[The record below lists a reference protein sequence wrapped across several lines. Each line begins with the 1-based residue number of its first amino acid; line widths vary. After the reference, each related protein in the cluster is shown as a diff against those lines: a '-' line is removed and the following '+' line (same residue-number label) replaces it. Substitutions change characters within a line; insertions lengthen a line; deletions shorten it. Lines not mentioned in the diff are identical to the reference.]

1 MSEVSFCLHKI
12 HNENLR
18 NVPESIF
25 ILFIIIDKDIVA
37 VSFLRYQYEE
47 ALIMK
52 KYFAV
57 IAFVMLTL
65 FTACAAIAAPSPE
78 PSNKTIKKEIKIGK
92 KGAEA
97 IEKQIPRVLDPSREA
112 KLAIITGKLTPYLQR
127 DLEYG
132 VRILEMKEPN
142 AFALPGGRT
151 YITTGMLDF
160 LKSEDEIA
168 AVLCHEFIHA
178 DRAHGIIQ
186 ARRNNSLMLLT
197 IAGLVAATQ
206 AGDSGAGIAAMAN
219 GIQTALI
226 NNYSIELEKEA
237 DARGIDVLYKAGY
250 NPAAMLTMMERLKI
264 EKLKRAYRD
273 PGIYQTHPEDEER
286 VNAALKYMKDKG
298 IEVQRKDVV
307 QSLKVKCVNV
317 SGDVRILVD
326 GAALLSLP
334 DTADN
339 MEFFK
344 KLSSR
349 LDSVLELELAPY
361 DIQVRGIAPSQALV
375 IRGKEIINSNE
386 LIKGMPALIEIRN
399 RINEAINSARRGNP
413 LTNYYM

>member
-1 MSEVSFCLHKI
+1 
-12 HNENLR
+12 
-18 NVPESIF
+18 
-25 ILFIIIDKDIVA
+25 
-37 VSFLRYQYEE
+37 
-47 ALIMK
+47 
-52 KYFAV
+52 
-57 IAFVMLTL
+57 
-65 FTACAAIAAPSPE
+65 
-78 PSNKTIKKEIKIGK
+78 
-92 KGAEA
+92 
-97 IEKQIPRVLDPSREA
+97 
-112 KLAIITGKLTPYLQR
+112 
-127 DLEYG
+127 
-132 VRILEMKEPN
+132 
-142 AFALPGGRT
+142 
-151 YITTGMLDF
+151 
-160 LKSEDEIA
+160 
-168 AVLCHEFIHA
+168 
-178 DRAHGIIQ
+178 
-186 ARRNNSLMLLT
+186 
-197 IAGLVAATQ
+197 
-206 AGDSGAGIAAMAN
+206 
-219 GIQTALI
+219 
-226 NNYSIELEKEA
+226 
-237 DARGIDVLYKAGY
+237 
-250 NPAAMLTMMERLKI
+250 
-264 EKLKRAYRD
+264 
-273 PGIYQTHPEDEER
+273 
-286 VNAALKYMKDKG
+286 MKDKG